1 LSRKNLLIAVAAL
14 AALAL
19 GGLGYVL
26 FQRFHSSSPAA
37 PQQEQAAAPALG
49 PVATGQVPAPVFL
62 VMDKAAVVRYSKA
75 GVDIGRQMQ
84 PVVKQIEASLAA
96 RRDALDRDARQL
108 EADSAAA
115 GPERDKRISD
125 LTARQAAINADAQK
139 RQTQLQAALAAANGQ
154 LSKAMESIIPAI
166 VKQHGANL
174 VLDAAVLPQANP
186 DLDITGEVIK
196 QLDATMPTVKLP
208 MDGLK

>member
-1 LSRKNLLIAVAAL
+1 MSRKNLLIAVAAL

-26 FQRFHSSSPAA
+26 FQRFHAGQPATPAA
-37 PQQEQAAAPALG
+37 QQAAAPALA
-49 PVATGQVPAPVFL
+49 PIATGQVPAPVFL

-75 GVDIGRQMQ
+75 GLDISRQMQ
-84 PVVKQIEASLAA
+84 PAVKQIEAGLAA
-96 RRDALDRDARQL
+96 RRDALDRDASQL
-108 EADSAAA
+108 AADTSVTGA
-115 GPERDKRISD
+115 ERDKRIAA

-139 RQTQLQAALAAANGQ
+139 RQAQLQAALAAANGQ
-154 LSKAMESIIPAI
+154 LSKAMETIIPAI

-196 QLDATMPTVKLP
+196 QLDATMSTVKLP
-208 MDGLK
+208 MDMLK